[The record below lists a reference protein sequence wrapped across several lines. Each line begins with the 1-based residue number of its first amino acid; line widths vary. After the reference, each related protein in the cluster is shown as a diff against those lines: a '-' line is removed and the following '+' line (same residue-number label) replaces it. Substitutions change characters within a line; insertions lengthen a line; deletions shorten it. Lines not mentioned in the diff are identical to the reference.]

1 MYSQLHGKSCL
12 LPIVNYFCSSTQAL
26 KMFTFTNFKKL
37 DDNFCTLWQLQRSI
51 NSCLLSAVYYQFSFI
66 NCLIPAVSKDLPT
79 KHCKSQAVPTVPAY
93 CPISCLLQA
102 VYTIICLLQAVY
114 TISGLLQAVHT
125 ISCLLQTVYIISCLL
140 QAVYTI
146 SCLLT
151 SHHTAS
157 SPHFQLYTLSA
168 VHTTSCLHYQL
179 SPIRCL
185 HY

>member
-1 MYSQLHGKSCL
+1 MV
-12 LPIVNYFCSSTQAL
+12 IVNYFCSSIQAL

-51 NSCLLSAVYYQFSFI
+51 NSCLLSAIYYQFSFI
-66 NCLIPAVSKDLPT
+66 NCLIPAVCKDLPT

-93 CPISCLLQA
+93 CPISCLIQAVYTISCLLQA

-125 ISCLLQTVYIISCLL
+125 ISCLLQTVYIIRCLL

>member
-1 MYSQLHGKSCL
+1 MV
-12 LPIVNYFCSSTQAL
+12 IVNYFCYSIQAL

-66 NCLIPAVSKDLPT
+66 NCLIPAVSKDRPT

-93 CPISCLLQA
+93 CPISCLLQAVYTISCLLQA

>member
-1 MYSQLHGKSCL
+1 MYSQLHDKSCL
-12 LPIVNYFCSSTQAL
+12 LPIVNYFCSSIQAL

-66 NCLIPAVSKDLPT
+66 NCLIPAVSKDRPT

-93 CPISCLLQA
+93 CPISCLLQAVYTISCLLQA

-125 ISCLLQTVYIISCLL
+125 ISCLLQTVY
-140 QAVYTI
+140 TI
-146 SCLLT
+146 SCPHCKLSKLSAVHTT
-151 SHHTAS
+151 SC
-157 SPHFQLYTLSA
+157 PHCKLSTLSA
-168 VHTTSCLHYQL
+168 VHTTSCPHY
-179 SPIRCL
+179 
-185 HY
+185 